1 MNTSVKRLVLDVL
14 KPHAPNSLEFAR
26 ALADPG
32 CRVRITVQEMDEQ
45 TETVVVTV
53 EGENID
59 FERLRETIETMG
71 GSLHS
76 IDEVDVQGEVPSA
89 D

>member
-32 CRVRITVQEMDEQ
+32 CRVSITVQEMDEQ

-59 FERLRETIETMG
+59 FERVRETIETMG

-76 IDEVDVQGEVPSA
+76 IDEVDVQGEVPPA